1 MAPAADDVARAIA
14 AAGGALRFDEFLDVA
29 LYGPSGFYTSGG
41 GAGRRGDFLTSP
53 ETGPLFGVLVARM
66 LDEWWVRLGEPSRFR
81 MVEVGAGR
89 GTLARAVLAARPR
102 CSGALQYV
110 AVERS
115 PALREQHP
123 PGIESV
129 ADLPADPAPGI
140 VFANE
145 LLDNLPF
152 RLFVWDG
159 GWREAWVAHE
169 TGRFVEVLRPGT
181 ATYPLPTD
189 AALGSRVPVQ
199 DRARDFVGQ
208 ARRIAS
214 PGAVVLIDYCVP
226 TTAELARR
234 PWRDWLRTYRRHERG
249 DHYLAKPGSQDVTCE
264 VCLDQVLAVALDA
277 VVQRQ
282 RDWLLGLGI
291 DELVDEGRRAWG
303 AAAGAPDLQAI
314 TMRSRISEAEA
325 LLDPAGL
332 GGFRAVT
339 IDSP

>member
-1 MAPAADDVARAIA
+1 
-14 AAGGALRFDEFLDVA
+14 
-29 LYGPSGFYTSGG
+29 
-41 GAGRRGDFLTSP
+41 
-53 ETGPLFGVLVARM
+53 
-66 LDEWWVRLGEPSRFR
+66 
-81 MVEVGAGR
+81 
-89 GTLARAVLAARPR
+89 
-102 CSGALQYV
+102 
-110 AVERS
+110 
-115 PALREQHP
+115 
-123 PGIESV
+123 
-129 ADLPADPAPGI
+129 

-264 VCLDQVLAVALDA
+264 VCLDQVLAVA
-277 VVQRQ
+277 
-282 RDWLLGLGI
+282 
-291 DELVDEGRRAWG
+291 VDEGRRAWG

-332 GGFRAVT
+332 GGFSVVT

>member
-1 MAPAADDVARAIA
+1 VAPAADDVARAIA

-66 LDEWWVRLGEPSRFR
+66 LDDWWVRLGEPSRFR

-102 CSGALQYV
+102 CSGALEYV

-115 PALREQHP
+115 PVLREQHP
-123 PGIESV
+123 PGIVSV
-129 ADLPADPAPGI
+129 ADLPENPVPGV

-169 TGRFVEVLRPGT
+169 TGRFVEVLRSGASPF
-181 ATYPLPTD
+181 PLPAD

-199 DRARDFVGQ
+199 ERAVEFV
-208 ARRIAS
+208 ARVGRLAS
-214 PGAVVLIDYCVP
+214 PGAVVLIDYCS
-226 TTAELARR
+226 TDTASLAVR
-234 PWRDWLRTYRRHERG
+234 PWREWLRTYRRHERG
-249 DHYLAKPGSQDVTCE
+249 GHYLADPGSQDVTCE
-264 VCLDQVLAVALDA
+264 VCFDQVLAGAPDA

-282 RDWLLGLGI
+282 QDWLRGLGI

-303 AAAGAPDLQAI
+303 AAAGAPDLQALA
-314 TMRSRISEAEA
+314 MRSRIPEAEA

-332 GGFRAVT
+332 GGFSVVT
-339 IDSP
+339 IVN